1 MSETTIQ
8 LILLTGSL
16 VSGVKSAYTA
26 FSNLK
31 SDIDQKQFPG
41 LDYTPEQLFFMG
53 FGQVSIHI

>member
-1 MSETTIQ
+1 MADN
-8 LILLTGSL
+8 G
-16 VSGVKSAYTA
+16 GVKSAYTA

-53 FGQVSIHI
+53 FGQVSIHFSLTFSKAT